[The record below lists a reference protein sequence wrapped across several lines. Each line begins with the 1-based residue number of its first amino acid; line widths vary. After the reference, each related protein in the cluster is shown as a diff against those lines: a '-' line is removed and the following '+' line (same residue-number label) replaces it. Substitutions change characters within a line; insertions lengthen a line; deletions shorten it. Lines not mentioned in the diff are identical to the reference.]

1 METTMFSLRDR
12 TVFLV
17 FLAGFLSGEANALE
31 LVSVALSKDAY
42 QAPEKVQVR
51 FNLKNERGSPA
62 NGISVAA
69 VLRVAGGKE
78 VARRDLAVDVSLTA
92 GASLDSGYRDLWTVP
107 LGAFLGLY
115 ELEMT
120 FKGMAAPT
128 TISKPCVIYRQD
140 LAVELLETE
149 RKQYVVGDV
158 IRVRA
163 VMRNLGPA
171 VLQNLKLVL
180 GRGYPWIS
188 GFGRGTA
195 ISGAPPEQ
203 VYTYAKPITLQPGQV
218 VTTDWFDTMKAS
230 LTKEDRPDVFNM
242 FGWVSDS
249 SQKDLYDL
257 ELTNAFVIRPWNYS
271 GPLPYHP
278 YHHLYKF
285 LDETDYHGVSYQD
298 LQSYADT
305 LPADAPKL
313 GSWMGFSPHYD
324 DELAY
329 LPLVPRSQKANVPFH
344 LVQMTAGDGNVES
357 IHRYVD
363 GISNASDWHTLGHV
377 RYGETVH
384 ALEIFG
390 VKAERDTTHLGLPDG
405 GLFPIFQD
413 TSGKDFFMFTTGTD
427 HTPYPFVYKKN
438 LAYNREAII
447 QTLVELIKK
456 RMPEDIYTP
465 HPDEGHGDHRTTTLF
480 VLEALKRIR
489 QENGYEPRIHVCV
502 EYGAGDFPRAQYRY
516 EPEPM
521 LYTDRTLVMLHF
533 AAWAY
538 QSQFTIG
545 ERGGIRLSL
554 EQLRKQAD
562 TRWYRLAG
570 W

>member
-1 METTMFSLRDR
+1 MFSLKH
-12 TVFLV
+12 TANFLV
-17 FLAGFLSGEANALE
+17 FLTGFLSGQANALE
-31 LVSVALSKDAY
+31 LRSVALSKDAY
-42 QAPEKVQVR
+42 RTSEKVQVR
-51 FNLKNERGSPA
+51 FSLKNELGSPVS
-62 NGISVAA
+62 GVSVAA
-69 VLRVAGGKE
+69 VLRVAGGRE
-78 VARRDLAVDVSLTA
+78 VARRDLLNAASIAV
-92 GASLDSGYRDLWTVP
+92 GASLDSGYLDVWTVP
-107 LGAFLGLY
+107 REAFLGLY
-115 ELEMT
+115 ELELAV
-120 FKGMAAPT
+120 KSSASPT
-128 TISKPCVIYRQD
+128 TVSKHCVIYRQD

-149 RKQYVVGDV
+149 RKQYLVGDV

-163 VMRNLGPA
+163 LLRNLGPIP
-171 VLQNLKLVL
+171 LRNLKLVL

-203 VYTYAKPITLQPGQV
+203 VYTYPKSVTLQPGQV
-218 VTTDWFDTMKAS
+218 LTTEWFDTMKAY
-230 LTKEDRPDVFNM
+230 LAKEDRPDIFNM
-242 FGWVSDS
+242 FGWVSDA

-257 ELTNAFVIRPWNYS
+257 ELTNAFVIRPADYA

-278 YHHLYKF
+278 YYHLYKF
-285 LDETDYHGVSYQD
+285 LDETDYHGVAYQELANYD
-298 LQSYADT
+298 DT
-305 LPADAPKL
+305 LPANTPKL
-313 GSWMGFSPHYD
+313 RSWMGFAPHYD

-329 LPLVPRSQKANVPFH
+329 LPLVPRSQRENVPFH

-363 GISNASDWHTLGHV
+363 GISNAPDWHTLGYV
-377 RYGETVH
+377 RYNETVH
-384 ALEIFG
+384 ASEIFG
-390 VKAERDTTHLGLPDG
+390 VKTGRDATHLGLPDG

-413 TSGKDFFMFTTGTD
+413 ETGKDFFMFTTGTD
-427 HTPYPFVYKKN
+427 HTPYDFVYKKN
-438 LAYNREAII
+438 LAYNREVII

-465 HPDEGHGDHRTTTLF
+465 HPDEGHGDHRTTTFF

-489 QENGYEPRIHVCV
+489 KENGYEPHIHVCV
-502 EYGAGDFPRAQYRY
+502 EYGAGDFPKAQYRY
-516 EPEPM
+516 EPEQM

-533 AAWAY
+533 ASWAY

-562 TRWYRLAG
+562 TRWFRLLG

>member
-1 METTMFSLRDR
+1 MFSLRDK

-17 FLAGFLSGEANALE
+17 FLVALLSGEANALE

-42 QAPEKVQVR
+42 RAPEKVQVR
-51 FNLKNERGSPA
+51 FSLKNELGGA
-62 NGISVAA
+62 AGISVAA
-69 VLRVAGGKE
+69 VLKVAGGKE
-78 VARRDLAVDVSLTA
+78 VARRDLLSDVSIAA
-92 GASLDSGYRDLWTVP
+92 GGSLDSGYRDLWTVP
-107 LGAFLGLY
+107 SDAFLGLY
-115 ELEMT
+115 VLELT
-120 FKGMAAPT
+120 LKGVAPQT

-158 IRVRA
+158 IRIRA
-163 VMRNLGPA
+163 VMRNLGLTA
-171 VLQNLKLVL
+171 LQNLKLVL

-203 VYTYAKPITLQPGQV
+203 VYAYPKPITLQPGQV
-218 VTTDWFDTMKAS
+218 LTTDWFDTMKAS
-230 LTKEDRPDVFNM
+230 LAKEDRPDVFNM
-242 FGWVSDS
+242 FGWVSDA

-257 ELTNAFVIRPWNYS
+257 ELTNAFVVRPWNYA

-298 LQSYADT
+298 LQSYDDT
-305 LPADAPKL
+305 LPSDTPKL
-313 GSWMGFSPHYD
+313 GSWMGFAPHYD
-324 DELAY
+324 DEVPY
-329 LPLVPRSQKANVPFH
+329 LPLVPRSQKDNMPFH

-357 IHRYVD
+357 VHRYVD
-363 GISNASDWHTLGHV
+363 GISNASDWHTLGYI
-377 RYGETVH
+377 RYNETVH
-384 ALEIFG
+384 ASEIFG
-390 VKAERDTTHLGLPDG
+390 VKAGRDATHLGLPDG

-413 TSGKDFFMFTTGTD
+413 KSGKDFFMFTTGTD
-427 HTPYPFVYKKN
+427 HTPYDFVYKKN

-456 RMPEDIYTP
+456 RMPGDIYTP
-465 HPDEGHGDHRTTTLF
+465 HPDEGHGDHRTTTFF
-480 VLEALKRIR
+480 VLEALRRMR
-489 QENGYEPRIHVCV
+489 QESGYEPRVHVYV
-502 EYGAGDFPRAQYRY
+502 AYGAGDFPKAQYRY
-516 EPEPM
+516 EPESM
-521 LYTDRTLVMLHF
+521 RYTDRTLVMLHF
-533 AAWAY
+533 AGWAY

-562 TRWYRLAG
+562 TRWFRLLG